1 MYEKEITRFNPF
13 KKQLVTPF
21 EILIVLLY
29 RVKEKERNQL
39 SLLADILKY
48 AETNYNH
55 NIICGLSYINIG
67 LYVQNRHASLI

>member
-1 MYEKEITRFNPF
+1 MKKDITRFNPF

-21 EILIVLLY
+21 EILIVLPY

-39 SLLADILKY
+39 SLFAHILKY
-48 AETNYNH
+48 AVSNYNH

-67 LYVQNRHASLI
+67 LYVQN